1 MKLIATDLDGT
12 LLNSKHEVSK
22 ENAEALRLAQ
32 EKGIEI
38 AIATGRTYS
47 DAIHICKKANINA
60 HIISNNGALI
70 FSKEGKRLNS
80 CTIDKKSLEYV
91 LDWLYENEYA
101 FQICTDKNLFLP
113 YDTKTILEK
122 DFKKAKINNP
132 SIHMNL
138 VNDMINFIFSQEGV
152 KFIKCKDD
160 ILNLDLDFC
169 SITAISLNKD
179 KLNYGR
185 QHYRQFKE
193 LSMVISHE
201 YNFEFTNNNA
211 SKGNS
216 LEYLADYL
224 GISLNDITAIGD
236 NYNDIS
242 MFKKAGISVAM
253 GNAEDDIKNICSHV
267 SISNDLNG
275 VAHFIHELMNK
286 LKLKSTPA

>member
-32 EKGIEI
+32 ENGIEI

-60 HIISNNGALI
+60 HIISNNGSLA
-70 FSKEGKRLNS
+70 FSKEGKKLKS
-80 CTIDKKSLEYV
+80 CTIDKSSLEHV
-91 LDWLYENEYA
+91 LNWLYENEYA
-101 FQICTDKNLFLP
+101 FEICTDKNIFLRH
-113 YDTKTILEK
+113 DTKSILEK
-122 DFKKAKINNP
+122 DFKEAKINNP
-132 SIHMNL
+132 SIHMNII
-138 VNDMINFIFSQEGV
+138 NDMISLIFSQEGI

-160 ILNLDLDFC
+160 ILNSNLDFC
-169 SITAISLNKD
+169 SITVVSFNKS

-185 QHYRQFKE
+185 QYYEQFKK
-193 LSMVISHE
+193 LSMVISNE
-201 YNFEFTNNNA
+201 YNFELINSNA

-216 LEYLADYL
+216 LEHLANYL
-224 GISLNDITAIGD
+224 GISLKDVTAMGD
-236 NYNDIS
+236 SYNDIS

-253 GNAEDDIKNICSHV
+253 GNAKDDIKNICSHV

-275 VAHFIHELMNK
+275 VAHFIHKLMNK

>member
-60 HIISNNGALI
+60 HIISNNGALA
-70 FSKEGKRLNS
+70 FSKEGKKLNS
-80 CTIDKKSLEYV
+80 CTIDKESFQHV
-91 LDWLYENEYA
+91 LNWLYENEYA

-122 DFKKAKINNP
+122 DFKEAKINNP

-152 KFIKCKDD
+152 KLIKCKDD

-185 QHYRQFKE
+185 QHYKQFKE